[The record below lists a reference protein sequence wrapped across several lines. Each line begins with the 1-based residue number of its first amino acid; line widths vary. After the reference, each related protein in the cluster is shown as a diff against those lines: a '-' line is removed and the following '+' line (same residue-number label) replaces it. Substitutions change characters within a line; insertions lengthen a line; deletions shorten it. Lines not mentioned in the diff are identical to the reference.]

1 MLHNIAFEQ
10 TILSSVI
17 NSFEVEEREAMLL
30 QLSADLFY
38 LPAHQNIYFAIN
50 ELNRENKPIDEEF
63 IKSVLVREK
72 LFDEKALLEVLVAT
86 PMHNIEPYV
95 EELKAL
101 ARKRKLNAMSLEVQK
116 MIQDAS
122 FDADAIQAAVEKHLQ
137 DMEESSGIAMPIT
150 MKQAIYE
157 YEHMQEPPKIQ
168 TGIKQLD
175 DMLCGGI
182 EPAQLV
188 HVGGEKNVGKTTLLK
203 QILFNTSSGFDSLFF
218 SFEMPAWKMAKYT
231 KRMKGECNLER
242 YRIIDTQMMKSTD
255 VMDVARMIRIMH
267 RKHNI
272 RFVLID
278 SKMKLTHKTFK
289 GSNES
294 DKKGDIDAVLN
305 AVVQETGIV
314 LMMIVQLSK
323 SDISNGSMSTYGS
336 GLSDY
341 EADMQLMMYHSKDED
356 GSVEIKVTKNRQEVR
371 HDPIKLWLDADELK
385 FTGVRVVETV
395 YTGPEVYQASESE
408 QIEVTV
414 I

>member
-1 MLHNIAFEQ
+1 MHNIAFEQ

-17 NSFEVEEREAMLL
+17 NSFEVDEREAMLL

-38 LPAHQNIYFAIN
+38 LPAHQDIYYAIN
-50 ELNRENKPIDEEF
+50 SLARENKTIDEEF

-72 LFDEKALLEVLVAT
+72 LFDDKALIEVLVAT
-86 PMHNIEPYV
+86 PMRNIEPYV
-95 EELKAL
+95 QELKDL
-101 ARKRKLNAMSLEVQK
+101 SRKRKLNAIRLEIQK
-116 MIQDAS
+116 MLQDGS
-122 FDADAIQAAVEKHLQ
+122 FDADAIQAVIEKQLQ
-137 DMEESSGIAMPIT
+137 DMEESGGIAMPIT
-150 MKQAIYE
+150 MQQAIYE
-157 YEHMQEPPKIQ
+157 YEHMKEPPKIQ

-242 YRIIDTQMMKSTD
+242 YRIIDTQMMRSTD
-255 VMDVARMIRIMH
+255 VMDVARMIRIIH

-323 SDISNGSMSTYGS
+323 NDISNGSMSTYGS

-341 EADMQLMMYHSKDED
+341 EADMQLMMYHSKDSD
-356 GSVEIKVTKNRQEVR
+356 GSVEIKVKKNRQEVR
-371 HDPIKLWLDADELK
+371 HDPIKLWLDQDELK

-395 YTGPEVYQASESE
+395 YTCPEVDRTAVNDMV
-408 QIEVTV
+408 EVVT